1 MNSEPVK
8 RDFKRDGAS
17 GLGDV
22 AILLGWIEPPDDDGF
37 WYREPHGP
45 VHDGDLRPLLIE
57 ELAAL
62 AALRDR
68 AKATLRKIVCVEEPD
83 DGVVLLS
90 NDSPT
95 HFDDEYGMQV
105 YDHDHFSPLG
115 DGLIELWNIL
125 NGPKDGDA

>member
-1 MNSEPVK
+1 MSAEYRTHDFEHNSE
-8 RDFKRDGAS
+8 S
-17 GLGDV
+17 GMGDV
-22 AILLGWIEPPDDDGF
+22 ALLLGWTLPPDDDGF

-45 VHDGDLRPLLIE
+45 VHDGDLRPLLVE

-62 AALRDR
+62 ATMRDR
-68 AKATLRKIVCVEEPD
+68 AKATMLKIVCVEEPD

-90 NDSPT
+90 SDSPT
-95 HFDDEYGMQV
+95 HFDDEGREI